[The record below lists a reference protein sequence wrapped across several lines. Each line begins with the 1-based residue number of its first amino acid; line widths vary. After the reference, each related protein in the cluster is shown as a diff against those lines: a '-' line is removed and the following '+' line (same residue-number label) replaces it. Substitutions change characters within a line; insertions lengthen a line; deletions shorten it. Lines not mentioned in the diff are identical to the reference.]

1 MLEKANDLP
10 LTPGVYLMEDRNGKV
25 IYVGK
30 SRKLRNR
37 VSQYFRN
44 GEKNAKT
51 ARMVSMVVDFRYY
64 LCDTEIEALTLENT
78 LIKQYTPKYN
88 IRLKDAKSYPYIKI
102 TKEEYPRLVFTRTRR
117 SDGGRY
123 FGPYSGVSVAGSV
136 LRNLQ
141 QTLHLPA
148 CKRQFPQ
155 DIGKGRPCLYYQMG
169 RCCGLCTGHV
179 EKETYDELIERAAQI
194 LRGNTAAVRRTLT
207 AEMNEA
213 AQAEL
218 FEKAATLRDTL
229 RAVESLSQKQ
239 KVVADPQVSEDVI
252 GFYHAENGGAL
263 VIFYVREGALIDRDE
278 FFFGADDLL
287 SEEEALTAFLFD
299 HYRHRTEIPPKILL
313 SFSLSP
319 EESAPLCDSLSLSAG
334 HRVQLYTPERGDG
347 HTLCELAVSNAREKC
362 RTAEAAREERDETL
376 FRLAKLLALEV
387 LPERIESYDISNF
400 GAEHK
405 TCGMI
410 VWEKGKF
417 KKSDYRTF
425 RIRTVEG
432 TDDYASM
439 REALS
444 RRFSHLSDEKGAF
457 SLLPD
462 LILLDGGKTH
472 VAMAKE
478 LLGSLGIA
486 VPVFGMVKDDFHKTR
501 ALCREDSEISIVKDE
516 GVFRMIY
523 AIQEEVHRYAVRQ
536 MSAAKGKTLRRSVLL
551 EIPGIGKEKA
561 KAILS
566 HFGGLAPLRRATVED
581 LRKAPGIGDKR
592 ASEIYGALH
601 PTEGDKES

>member
-1 MLEKANDLP
+1 M
-10 LTPGVYLMEDRNGKV
+10 
-25 IYVGK
+25 
-30 SRKLRNR
+30 
-37 VSQYFRN
+37 
-44 GEKNAKT
+44 
-51 ARMVSMVVDFRYY
+51 
-64 LCDTEIEALTLENT
+64 
-78 LIKQYTPKYN
+78 
-88 IRLKDAKSYPYIKI
+88 
-102 TKEEYPRLVFTRTRR
+102 
-117 SDGGRY
+117 
-123 FGPYSGVSVAGSV
+123 
-136 LRNLQ
+136 
-141 QTLHLPA
+141 
-148 CKRQFPQ
+148 
-155 DIGKGRPCLYYQMG
+155 
-169 RCCGLCTGHV
+169 
-179 EKETYDELIERAAQI
+179 
-194 LRGNTAAVRRTLT
+194 
-207 AEMNEA
+207 
-213 AQAEL
+213 
-218 FEKAATLRDTL
+218 
-229 RAVESLSQKQ
+229 
-239 KVVADPQVSEDVI
+239 VADPQVSEDVI

-334 HRVQLYTPERGDG
+334 HRVQLYMPERGDG

-501 ALCREDSEISIVKDE
+501 ALCREDAEISIVKDE

-581 LRKAPGIGDKR
+581 LRKAPGIGDKL